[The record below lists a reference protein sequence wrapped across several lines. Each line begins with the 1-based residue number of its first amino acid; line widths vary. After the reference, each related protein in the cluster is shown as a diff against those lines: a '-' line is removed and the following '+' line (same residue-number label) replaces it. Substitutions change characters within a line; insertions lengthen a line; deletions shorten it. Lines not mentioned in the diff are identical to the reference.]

1 MAFDKYD
8 VAEVVEHTSRVQVW
22 RFNVYVEVD
31 DVYVD
36 EVDDDEYE
44 IEVDLRATGRA
55 NVRDDVD
62 LSRLK
67 KGIQDAGEM
76 MMREID
82 ERLRQYHNRYGFGYS
97 VSVNRF
103 DTSDIDIDSY

>member
-36 EVDDDEYE
+36 EVPS
-44 IEVDLRATGRA
+44 IEET
-55 NVRDDVD
+55 
-62 LSRLK
+62 
-67 KGIQDAGEM
+67 
-76 MMREID
+76 
-82 ERLRQYHNRYGFGYS
+82 
-97 VSVNRF
+97 
-103 DTSDIDIDSY
+103 